1 MTSTE
6 TTLDLCADH
15 FLIEVNTVPLN
26 DVLNQISDPVRALKR
41 IDLADKLIN
50 NYHLVEIDA
59 NDIPNEWQA
68 MEIFYDRIRDAEEGD
83 YFEEVEGTIAFITK
97 GDYEGNHEDPYP
109 TDMPVIDDL

>member
-1 MTSTE
+1 MLAFPSKGSTPSCSLLLIQYDFNRNN
-6 TTLDLCADH
+6 LDLCADH
-15 FLIEVNTVPLN
+15 FLIEVNTAPLN

-83 YFEEVEGTIAFITK
+83 CFEEVEGTAA
-97 GDYEGNHEDPYP
+97 
-109 TDMPVIDDL
+109 L